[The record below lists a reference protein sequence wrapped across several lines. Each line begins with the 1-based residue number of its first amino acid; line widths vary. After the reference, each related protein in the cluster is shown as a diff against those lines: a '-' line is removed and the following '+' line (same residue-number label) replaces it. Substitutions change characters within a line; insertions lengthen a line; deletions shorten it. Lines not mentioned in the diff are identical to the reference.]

1 MTRTRQELLRLS
13 AWLSRLTSAIC
24 FVIIYVMLGLLSLQV
39 VMRYVFG
46 SPPSWSEEVAIT
58 LFAWLVMLYATVG
71 IREKFHVAIDFLP
84 EGASRL
90 RDISDRFVAVF
101 MIAFGGVL
109 VWAGWE
115 YMQRTTGQRT
125 AALQLPIETLF
136 AAVPVGGALLVFHAF
151 ALLLAP
157 KIERIS

>member
-1 MTRTRQELLRLS
+1 MARMRQELLRLS
-13 AWLSRLTSAIC
+13 SRISRLTSAVC
-24 FVIIYVMLGLLSLQV
+24 VLIIYVMLGLLSLQV
-39 VMRYVFG
+39 VMRYVWG

-71 IREKFHVAIDFLP
+71 IRENFHVAIDFLP

-90 RDISDRFVAVF
+90 RDISDRFVAVC
-101 MIAFGGVL
+101 MIGFGGVL
-109 VWAGWE
+109 FWAGWE

-125 AALQLPIETLF
+125 AALQMPIETLF
-136 AAVPVGGALLVFHAF
+136 AAVPVGGALLAFHAV

-157 KIERIS
+157 KTEQTS

>member
-13 AWLSRLTSAIC
+13 AWLSKLTSALC
-24 FVIIYVMLGLLSLQV
+24 FVIIYVMLGLLALQV

-71 IREKFHVAIDFLP
+71 IREKFHVAVDFLP

-90 RDISDRFVAVF
+90 RDISDRLVAF
-101 MIAFGGVL
+101 LMIGFGGIL
-109 VWAGWE
+109 FWAGLE

-136 AAVPVGGALLVFHAF
+136 AAVPVGGALLILHAF

-157 KIERIS
+157 KTERFS